1 MLYLVSLRSQRP
13 IFLSLSCTEFVL
25 NFRSTLCSVVS
36 HLFFSCFI
44 PFRAAVPF
52 PKPTHVPQSK
62 KGLSCVV
69 DFFQTDPLWY
79 RRREFVKG
87 S

>member
-25 NFRSTLCSVVS
+25 NFRSALCSVVS
-36 HLFFSCFI
+36 HLFFRASFLFVL
-44 PFRAAVPF
+44 PFRSRSRLTFRRA
-52 PKPTHVPQSK
+52 K
-62 KGLSCVV
+62 KALVALSISFKQIRCGI
-69 DFFQTDPLWY
+69 DA
-79 RRREFVKG
+79 EN